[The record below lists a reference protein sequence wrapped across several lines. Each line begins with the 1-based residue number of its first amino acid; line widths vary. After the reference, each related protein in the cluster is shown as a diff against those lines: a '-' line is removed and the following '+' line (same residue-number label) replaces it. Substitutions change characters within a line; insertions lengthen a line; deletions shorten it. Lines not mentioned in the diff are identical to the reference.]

1 MTGPIY
7 YPVAE
12 LPDRYSISRQSVY
25 DRLKFLNI
33 STVKME
39 KKAHITAEQQELLD
53 RLHQHLQSGVDMALF
68 NPDTLPKKSVKSSQ
82 AITKAKTPTQPLSS
96 QLSTERSPQ
105 SEDLTLINPNNIQS
119 PVLYDLIQELAKAI
133 TSNQAISPI
142 SHHKDLDLASK
153 EGWLLTSHEITALT
167 GMKPKGD
174 SFIWG
179 CWQFIAKGK
188 IGRSKGWIV
197 EKIDV

>member
-1 MTGPIY
+1 MTGPIF

-12 LPDRYSISRQSVY
+12 LPERYSISRQSVY

-33 STVKME
+33 ATVKME
-39 KKAHITAEQQELLD
+39 KKAHVTAEQQELLD
-53 RLHQHLQSGVDMALF
+53 RLHEHLQSGADMALF
-68 NPDTLPKKSVKSSQ
+68 NPDTSPKKSAKTSQ
-82 AITKAKTPTQPLSS
+82 AITKSQVKAQPLSS
-96 QLSTERSPQ
+96 QLSTGRSLQ
-105 SEDLTLINPNNIQS
+105 SNDLTINPNTPS
-119 PVLYDLIQELAKAI
+119 PVFYDLIQELAKAI
-133 TSNQAISPI
+133 TANQAVSPI
-142 SHHKDLDLASK
+142 AHHKDLDLASK

-174 SFIWG
+174 NFIWG

-197 EKIDV
+197 EKIDI